1 MNFLLKKIIYRA
13 KIIIYDTVAVRQL
26 KFYFRS
32 SFLYTNIILI
42 RIIMKATYVK
52 TSLKSIVSIS
62 KIVTIHYYE
71 FDSSFVFEGE
81 SHDFWEMVYVDGGRV
96 RVRSGEEECELTQG
110 DVIFHAPNEFHSI
123 RALDSSPNFFV
134 ISFVCPSPSMDCLVG
149 YRTTLDKNLK
159 AFISSIIKEAEN
171 SFVIPKNDPKLRK
184 LTKKKDAALGGEQ
197 LIKNYLEELLI
208 LLMRGIAKHGTA
220 SLFPSKESMENHLV
234 TAVKSYIEENV
245 YENPRLTDICRALGY
260 SKSYLSK
267 LFREQTGESIA
278 GYVIKNKIKK
288 AKQLIRE
295 GDMNFSEISDKLAF
309 DNPQYFSRVFKR
321 ETSMTPSEFM
331 RSLSFKD

>member
-1 MNFLLKKIIYRA
+1 
-13 KIIIYDTVAVRQL
+13 
-26 KFYFRS
+26 
-32 SFLYTNIILI
+32 
-42 RIIMKATYVK
+42 MKATYVK
-52 TSLKSIVSIS
+52 TSLKSLVDIR

-71 FDSSFVFEGE
+71 FDSKFVFEGE

-96 RVRSGEEECELTQG
+96 KVKSGEEECELSQG

-134 ISFVCPSPSMDCLVG
+134 ISFVCSSPSMDCFVG
-149 YRTTLDKNLK
+149 YRTGLDKNLK
-159 AFISSIIKEAEN
+159 PFISSIIKEAEN

-184 LTKKKDAALGGEQ
+184 LEKKENAALGGEQ

-208 LLMRGIAKHGTA
+208 LLMRTIAKESAT

-234 TAVKSYIEENV
+234 TAVKDYIDEKV
-245 YENPRLTDICRALGY
+245 YENPRLLDICRALGY

-267 LFREQTGESIA
+267 LFKDQTGESIA
-278 GYVIKNKIKK
+278 SYAIKKKIKK
-288 AKQLIRE
+288 AKHLIRE
-295 GDMNFSEISDKLAF
+295 GNMNFSEISDKLSF

-321 ETSMTPSEFM
+321 ETGMTPSEFM
-331 RSLSFKD
+331 RTLSFKE